1 MWSTVENET
10 DFSSTREGKRAG
22 IKPAGCRCS
31 NTVLIR
37 VILSSQFMFYLLAL
51 LIVGVFTFGGSYL
64 LYKVTNLILPM
75 RVTAEQEEIGLDIT
89 QHGEEAFDLSTK

>member
-1 MWSTVENET
+1 MKKV
-10 DFSSTREGKRAG
+10 KR
-22 IKPAGCRCS
+22 
-31 NTVLIR
+31 LIY
-37 VILSSQFMFYLLAL
+37 IGFIFLLAL